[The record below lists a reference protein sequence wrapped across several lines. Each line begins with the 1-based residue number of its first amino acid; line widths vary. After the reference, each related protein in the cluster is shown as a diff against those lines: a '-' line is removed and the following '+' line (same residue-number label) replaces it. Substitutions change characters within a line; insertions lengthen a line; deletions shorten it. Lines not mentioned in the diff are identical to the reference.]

1 MQTSSK
7 IRLLAE
13 QEMMNDLVKLLKERE
28 ENGTVKIRVAL
39 NDLNKQ
45 GLLTKENWE
54 LTFKYGS
61 FISISRQLENNC
73 FRTYIYDDAPPD
85 GNGIFYWFYPNSVND
100 PCERIRIFPVKD
112 ENEMDPSHVI
122 GEVWVCG
129 QKGTYEKG
137 FVGENQMSFRWP

>member
-1 MQTSSK
+1 MQTSRK

-13 QEMMNDLVKLLKERE
+13 QEMMSDFIKLMKERE
-28 ENGTVKIRVAL
+28 ENGTVKIKVAL
-39 NDLNKQ
+39 CNWKNQ

-54 LTFKYGS
+54 LTLKYGA

-73 FRTYIYDDAPPD
+73 FKTYIYDDPPRD
-85 GNGIFYWFYPNSVND
+85 GNGIFYWFYPQSVND

-112 ENEMDPSHVI
+112 ENEMYPSHVI
-122 GEVWVCG
+122 GEVWVSET
-129 QKGTYEKG
+129 KGTYEPG